1 MDETTFSAD
10 GGLILYITDSK
21 GQLVRFGI
29 LYAALFGAVAVIYP
43 FIPIYFSFRGY
54 APSRI
59 GLLLAAIEVSGVL
72 APFIVSRIADHSGK
86 FRTVIAGSIIF
97 SALSLFILNHLSA
110 FPAMLAGALALG
122 FFMKPVVSLTDALTG
137 RSLADSSKNY
147 GRVRVWGTVS
157 FIIVSLA
164 LQLTGLFE
172 SGGYQRIFIAMM
184 IAMAFQL
191 LSVPIV
197 PSAPAH
203 KTSVIDGL
211 NESSNRLPRGFIS
224 FLLVCFI
231 GNIGYAV
238 YQSFGGLYFAEIAGV
253 SRVSGL
259 FALAAFSE
267 IPAMIFGGRIIRKIG
282 HRPMLSIALL
292 AGILRLTVLSLFPS
306 IIPIALSQLTHSL
319 TYGFFLLT
327 GVDWVNR
334 FVPER
339 KRAMGMG
346 LFMSVSFSGSLLVGS
361 SLGGF
366 LLEFGGF
373 SMLFGSAVIFPFA
386 ALLWLWTDRRFK
398 AE

>member
-1 MDETTFSAD
+1 MDKTTHRAD
-10 GGLILYITDSK
+10 GGLILDNPDSK
-21 GQLVRFGI
+21 GQLLRFGI

-43 FIPIYFSFRGY
+43 FIPIYFSFRGFS
-54 APSRI
+54 PSRI

-86 FRTVIAGSIIF
+86 FRTVIAGSILF
-97 SALSLFILNHLSA
+97 SALSLLLMNSISA

-137 RSLADSSKNY
+137 RSLVDTSKNY

-157 FIIVSLA
+157 FIIVSLV
-164 LQLTGLFE
+164 LQFTGLFE
-172 SGGYQRIFIAMM
+172 SGGYQRIFTAMLIAMF
-184 IAMAFQL
+184 FQL

-211 NESSNRLPRGFIS
+211 NESSSRLPRGFIS

-339 KRAMGMG
+339 KRALGMG
-346 LFMSVSFSGSLLVGS
+346 LFMSVAFSGSLLVGS

-366 LLEFGGF
+366 LLESGGF

-386 ALLWLWTDRRFK
+386 ALIWLWSDRRFK

>member
-1 MDETTFSAD
+1 MDKTTLRAD
-10 GGLILYITDSK
+10 GGLILDNPDSK
-21 GQLVRFGI
+21 GQLLRFGI

-43 FIPIYFSFRGY
+43 FIPIYFSFRGFS
-54 APSRI
+54 PSRI

-86 FRTVIAGSIIF
+86 FRTVIAGSILF
-97 SALSLFILNHLSA
+97 SALSLLLMNSISA

-137 RSLADSSKNY
+137 RSLVDTSKNY

-157 FIIVSLA
+157 FIIVSLV
-164 LQLTGLFE
+164 LQFTGLFE
-172 SGGYQRIFIAMM
+172 SGGYQRIFTAMLIAMF
-184 IAMAFQL
+184 FQL

-211 NESSNRLPRGFIS
+211 NESSSRLPRGFIS

-339 KRAMGMG
+339 KRALGMG
-346 LFMSVSFSGSLLVGS
+346 LFMSVAFSGSLLVGS

-366 LLEFGGF
+366 LLESGGF

-386 ALLWLWTDRRFK
+386 ALIWLWSDRRFK

>member
-1 MDETTFSAD
+1 
-10 GGLILYITDSK
+10 LILDNPDSK
-21 GQLVRFGI
+21 GQLLRFGI

-43 FIPIYFSFRGY
+43 FIPIYFSFRGFS
-54 APSRI
+54 PSRI

-86 FRTVIAGSIIF
+86 FRTVIAGSILF
-97 SALSLFILNHLSA
+97 SALSLLLMNSISA

-137 RSLADSSKNY
+137 RSLVDTSKNY

-157 FIIVSLA
+157 FIIVSLV
-164 LQLTGLFE
+164 LQFTGLFE
-172 SGGYQRIFIAMM
+172 SGGYQRIFTAMLIAMF
-184 IAMAFQL
+184 FQL

-211 NESSNRLPRGFIS
+211 NESSSRLPRGFIS

-339 KRAMGMG
+339 KRALGMG
-346 LFMSVSFSGSLLVGS
+346 LFMSVAFSGSLLVGS

-366 LLEFGGF
+366 LLESGGF

-386 ALLWLWTDRRFK
+386 ALIWLWSDRRFK

>member
-1 MDETTFSAD
+1 MDETTFSDD
-10 GGLILYITDSK
+10 GSLILNIPDSK

-54 APSRI
+54 SPSRI

-72 APFIVSRIADHSGK
+72 APLLVSRIADHSGR
-86 FRTVIAGSIIF
+86 FRTVISGSIIL
-97 SALSLFILNHLSA
+97 SALSLLLLNHLSA
-110 FPAMLAGALALG
+110 FPVMLVGAMILG

-172 SGGYQRIFIAMM
+172 SGGAHRLYIAML
-184 IAMAFQL
+184 IAMFFQL
-191 LSVPIV
+191 LSIPVV
-197 PSAPAH
+197 PSAPVH
-203 KTSVIDGL
+203 KTIETGKSS
-211 NESSNRLPRGFIS
+211 ESSIRLPKGFIS

-231 GNIGYAV
+231 GNIGYSI
-238 YQSFGGLYFAEIAGV
+238 YQSFGALYFTEIAGI
-253 SRVSGL
+253 SWVSGL
-259 FALAAFSE
+259 YALAAFSE
-267 IPAMIFGGRIIRKIG
+267 IPAMIFGGRIIRRIG
-282 HRPMLSIALL
+282 HRRMLSIALL
-292 AGILRLTVLSLFPS
+292 AGILRLTVLSLFSS
-306 IIPIALSQLTHSL
+306 ILPIALSQLTHSL

-334 FVPER
+334 LVPER
-339 KRAMGMG
+339 KRALGMG

-366 LLEFGGF
+366 LLESGGF

-386 ALLWLWTDRRFK
+386 ALLWLWSDRRFK
-398 AE
+398 TE

>member
-1 MDETTFSAD
+1 M
-10 GGLILYITDSK
+10 
-21 GQLVRFGI
+21 VRFGI

-86 FRTVIAGSIIF
+86 FRTVISGSIIF

-172 SGGYQRIFIAMM
+172 SGGYQRIFTAMLIAMF
-184 IAMAFQL
+184 FQL

-224 FLLVCFI
+224 F
-231 GNIGYAV
+231 
-238 YQSFGGLYFAEIAGV
+238 
-253 SRVSGL
+253 
-259 FALAAFSE
+259 
-267 IPAMIFGGRIIRKIG
+267 
-282 HRPMLSIALL
+282 
-292 AGILRLTVLSLFPS
+292 
-306 IIPIALSQLTHSL
+306 
-319 TYGFFLLT
+319 
-327 GVDWVNR
+327 
-334 FVPER
+334 
-339 KRAMGMG
+339 
-346 LFMSVSFSGSLLVGS
+346 
-361 SLGGF
+361 
-366 LLEFGGF
+366 
-373 SMLFGSAVIFPFA
+373 
-386 ALLWLWTDRRFK
+386 
-398 AE
+398 